1 MLGRYFR
8 PAYLK
13 AIPDQASLVAV
24 ITGDAD
30 RRMIIPVL
38 DRLPQHS
45 LGLAINVE
53 VYYSKGC
60 HNSLDHKKHAR
71 IEMLLARKRVWT
83 RARALVACVSALAL
97 WHRNLNTLRSI
108 DDDPHIHPNL
118 SESSPLKMLLISS
131 PRR

>member
-60 HNSLDHKKHAR
+60 HNSLDHKKRAR
-71 IEMLLARKRVWT
+71 IEMLIARKRVWT
-83 RARALVACVSALAL
+83 RARWWPGSDRRFRTTKGHKSCMQLFGGSP
-97 WHRNLNTLRSI
+97 
-108 DDDPHIHPNL
+108 DE
-118 SESSPLKMLLISS
+118 ESSMANLH
-131 PRR
+131 